1 MRLQLLFFSIVLCA
15 VEAIAQI
22 PTNSLIKDYK
32 FTNGAL
38 TSDVNPALYSGT
50 ALLVPTGSARTNS
63 TDRNGEVNKAIDL
76 NGDSFS
82 AGGTNA
88 SSVNNFAVSF
98 WVKTTTNESPK
109 RLILDQHNT
118 AVNPAGFSV
127 ALKDGKIY
135 FNGQYSW
142 NFQSTSGASGVQEV
156 ISQTINDGLWHHV
169 VCQLSSTSSGQY
181 AGSLVQYTLTYT
193 YSMYIDNL
201 FVGADTETN
210 YASGLATD
218 TYSVR
223 AITANKPLLIGKSH
237 DANFLNYQDAIDQI
251 RYYERTLST
260 PEIDLLFNEDK
271 PRIKIYV
278 NANATGANNG
288 TSWADAYTSL
298 DTAINASTSANEIWV
313 AAGTYKPSG
322 TTRNST
328 FLMKNSTKLY
338 GGFIGTE
345 TQLNQRNPKAN
356 ITILTGDL
364 NGNDNTNTIATES
377 TRQDN
382 AYHVITVRGN
392 IRDINVDG
400 FTITGGNAN
409 GPTLTGGAASAQYY
423 HTRGGAVYI
432 NTFATNDNAVITL
445 QNCILEKNSGS
456 DTGVLSGYFA
466 GGVNNQT
473 FSANLESCIIRDN
486 HSASNAQILIAGANG
501 YSWYGNSEIKNCLF
515 YNNTSGSGSSCLYL
529 SASATN
535 GGNQNGINVDVINTT
550 FSGNTGISGNT
561 IRTDNGSNT
570 RFKNCIIYGNGST
583 TPFSINGTLG
593 GPSLQHT
600 ISQGGQIS
608 GINNNP
614 NLKSDYTLNP
624 GSPAIDA
631 GNNSYVPSALNL
643 DLNGNPRIVNT
654 TVDIGAFEYDPS
666 LSNENFDSFNTFSIF
681 PNPVNNEITIKSN
694 EEIEK
699 IEIHSLLGQKVSSY
713 FSAKADVTDLP
724 SGIYLITVQTSEG
737 KIGTKKMIKN

>member
-50 ALLVPTGSARTNS
+50 TLLVPTGNARTNS
-63 TDRNGEVNKAIDL
+63 IDRNGEVNKAIDL

-118 AVNPAGFSV
+118 ATNPAGFSI

-156 ISQTINDGLWHHV
+156 ISQTINDGQWHHV

-193 YSMYIDNL
+193 YSMYIDNA
-201 FVGADTETN
+201 FVGADAETN
-210 YASGLATD
+210 YASGLASD

-237 DANFLNYQDAIDQI
+237 DTNFLNYQDAIDQI
-251 RYYERTLST
+251 RYYERTLT
-260 PEIDLLFNEDK
+260 IPEIDLLFNEDK

-322 TTRNST
+322 TARTST

-345 TQLNQRNPKAN
+345 TQLNQRNPKTN
-356 ITILTGDL
+356 TTILTGDL

-409 GPTLTGGAASAQYY
+409 GPTLTGGTASAQYY

-432 NTFATNDNAVITL
+432 NTFAANDNAVITL
-445 QNCILEKNSGS
+445 QNCILEKNTGS
-456 DTGVLSGYFA
+456 DTAVLSGYFA
-466 GGVNNQT
+466 GGVNNQI
-473 FSANLESCIIRDN
+473 FNANLESCIIRDN
-486 HSASNAQILIAGANG
+486 HSATNAQILIAGANG
-501 YSWYGNSEIKNCLF
+501 YSWFGNSEIKNCLF
-515 YNNTSGSGSSCLYL
+515 YNNTSASGSSCLYL
-529 SASATN
+529 SASTTN
-535 GGNQNGINVDVINTT
+535 GGNQNGINVDVINST
-550 FSGNTGISGNT
+550 FSNNTGVSGNT

-570 RFKNCIIYGNGST
+570 RFKNSIIYGNGST

-593 GPSLQHT
+593 GPSLQNT

-608 GINNNP
+608 GINSNP
-614 NLKSDYTLNP
+614 DLKTDYTLNS

-631 GNNSYVPSALNL
+631 GNNNHIPSGLNL

-654 TVDIGAFEYDPS
+654 TVDLGAFEYDAT
-666 LSNENFDSFNTFSIF
+666 LSNDNFDTYDAFTIF
-681 PNPVNNEITIKSN
+681 PNPANNHITINSL
-694 EEIEK
+694 ESIEK
-699 IEIHSLLGQKVSSY
+699 IEIYSLLGQKVSS
-713 FSAKADVTDLP
+713 FSSVWADISELP
-724 SGIYLITVQTSEG
+724 SGIYLLTIQTAEG
-737 KIGTKKMIKN
+737 KIGTKKMIKK